1 MPATAFTST
10 SSALIADTFNS
21 RNSVIISNEG
31 AGILAVI
38 IGGNSETA
46 ETASATNY
54 TVRIPSG
61 AYWES
66 PPGVVGKYYGIFLT
80 AGTARVT
87 EAANRLN

>member
-1 MPATAFTST
+1 MPAAAFTST
-10 SSALIADTFNS
+10 SSALIANTFTS
-21 RNSVIISNEG
+21 RNSVIIANEG

-38 IGGNSETA
+38 IGSNSA
-46 ETASATNY
+46 VDETASATNY

-61 AYWES
+61 SYWES
-66 PPGVVGKYYGIFLT
+66 PPGVVGKYFGIFLT